1 MVLRLQSLQ
10 PTRRGYCETLPIQAT
25 QVLAFSY
32 NACVQPRHTQ
42 TCRSEKGDVA
52 QRARGCAA
60 ARESRIRRYV
70 EYAIR
75 FLRYGA
81 IRNSNSVTQ
90 LFWNTRFNGKY

>member
-10 PTRRGYCETLPIQAT
+10 PTRRGYCETLLIQAT

-60 ARESRIRRYV
+60 ARESRIRRIRGLRNTLPQIRCYTQQQLCNT
-70 EYAIR
+70 AI
-75 FLRYGA
+75 LEHK
-81 IRNSNSVTQ
+81 I
-90 LFWNTRFNGKY
+90 

>member
-1 MVLRLQSLQ
+1 MSLNAPEAVRLRAS
-10 PTRRGYCETLPIQAT
+10 RGYAE
-25 QVLAFSY
+25 
-32 NACVQPRHTQ
+32 
-42 TCRSEKGDVA
+42 
-52 QRARGCAA
+52 
-60 ARESRIRRYV
+60 YV